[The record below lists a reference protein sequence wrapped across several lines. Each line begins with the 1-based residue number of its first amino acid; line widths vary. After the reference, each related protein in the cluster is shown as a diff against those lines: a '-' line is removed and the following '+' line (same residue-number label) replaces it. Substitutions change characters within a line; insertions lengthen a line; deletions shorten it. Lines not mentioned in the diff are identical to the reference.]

1 MSQDVRSV
9 YGRYNTP
16 PETPREEMWDAIVA
30 RIRAEGAPVADDQ
43 VSLDISRD
51 ISRQESRARRRWPAA
66 RGWAA
71 AAAVLAV
78 GIALGRAT
86 APAPTATTETA
97 DATGPVEDAPVGD
110 TGVRPTPTALDFAAF
125 QHLGRSE
132 SLLTMVRADA
142 REGRIDP
149 AVAPWARNL
158 LMETRLL
165 LDARRGGDPTL
176 DGLLAEL
183 ELVLSQIV
191 GVTETGGDEGRMR
204 TELDLTVGGMDQ
216 REVLTRIRAVI
227 PPGMSSE

>member
-1 MSQDVRSV
+1 
-9 YGRYNTP
+9 
-16 PETPREEMWDAIVA
+16 MWDAIVA
-30 RIRAEGAPVADDQ
+30 RIREESAPAADQGSDV
-43 VSLDISRD
+43 VSPVVSAVVSGVVSPVVRIDEWRGS
-51 ISRQESRARRRWPAA
+51 RRWPAA
-66 RGWAA
+66 KGWAA

-86 APAPTATTETA
+86 APESTTPVETA
-97 DATGPVEDAPVGD
+97 EATGPFEDAPATDAGA
-110 TGVRPTPTALDFAAF
+110 RPTPTALDFAAF

-132 SLLTMVRADA
+132 SLLAMVRADA

-191 GVTETGGDEGRMR
+191 GVTENGADEGRMR

-216 REVLTRIRAVI
+216 REVLTRIRAAI
-227 PPGMSSE
+227 PSGMSSE

>member
-1 MSQDVRSV
+1 MSQDIRSL

-30 RIRAEGAPVADDQ
+30 RIREEGAPAAVDL
-43 VSLDISRD
+43 VSPDISPAK
-51 ISRQESRARRRWPAA
+51 SRARRRWPAA

-71 AAAVLAV
+71 AAAVLV
-78 GIALGRAT
+78 LGIALGRAT
-86 APAPTATTETA
+86 APAPTETA
-97 DATGPVEDAPVGD
+97 GVPGVIENTPAVDA
-110 TGVRPTPTALDFAAF
+110 GVRPTPTALDFAAF

-132 SLLTMVRADA
+132 SLLAMVRADA

-165 LDARRGGDPTL
+165 LDVRRGGDPTL
-176 DGLLAEL
+176 DGLLSEL
-183 ELVLSQIV
+183 ELILSQIV

-227 PPGMSSE
+227 PVGMSSE

>member
-1 MSQDVRSV
+1 MSQDIRSL
-9 YGRYNTP
+9 YSRYNAP

-30 RIRAEGAPVADDQ
+30 RIREEGAPAVTNE
-43 VSLDISRD
+43 VSLDAA
-51 ISRQESRARRRWPAA
+51 RARRRLPAV

-86 APAPTATTETA
+86 APGPTETA
-97 DATGPVEDAPVGD
+97 SATGSVEEPPAADA
-110 TGVRPTPTALDFAAF
+110 GVRPSPTALDFAAF

-132 SLLTMVRADA
+132 SLLAMVRADA

-149 AVAPWARNL
+149 AVAPWARSL

-165 LDARRGGDPTL
+165 LDVRRGSDPTL
-176 DGLLAEL
+176 DGLLGEL

-191 GVTETGGDEGRMR
+191 GVAETGDDEGRMR
-204 TELDLTVGGMDQ
+204 TELDLTIGGMDE
-216 REVLTRIRAVI
+216 REVLTRIRAAI
-227 PPGMSSE
+227 PTGMSSE

>member
-1 MSQDVRSV
+1 MSQDIRSI

-30 RIRAEGAPVADDQ
+30 RIREEGAPADNE
-43 VSLDISRD
+43 VSL
-51 ISRQESRARRRWPAA
+51 EAARARRRWPAA

-71 AAAVLAV
+71 AAAVLVV

-86 APAPTATTETA
+86 APAPTGTA
-97 DATGPVEDAPVGD
+97 DATGAVADARAADAVA
-110 TGVRPTPTALDFAAF
+110 RPTPTALDFAAF

-132 SLLTMVRADA
+132 SLLAMVRADA
-142 REGRIDP
+142 RQGRIDP
-149 AVAPWARNL
+149 AVAPWARSL

-165 LDARRGGDPTL
+165 LDVRRGGDPTL

-191 GVTETGGDEGRMR
+191 GVTETGADEGRRR

-227 PPGMSSE
+227 PAGMSSE

>member
-1 MSQDVRSV
+1 MSQDIRRL
-9 YGRYNTP
+9 YGRYNEP
-16 PETPREEMWDAIVA
+16 PETPREEMWEQVVA
-30 RIRAEGAPVADDQ
+30 RIREEDASAVDNEVDLETA
-43 VSLDISRD
+43 
-51 ISRQESRARRRWPAA
+51 RARRRWPAA

-71 AAAVLAV
+71 AAAVLAI

-86 APAPTATTETA
+86 APMPTAPTAPTTPTETA
-97 DATGPVEDAPVGD
+97 ATRGPVEEAPAADA
-110 TGVRPTPTALDFAAF
+110 GVRPAATALDFAAF

-132 SLLTMVRADA
+132 SLLAMVRADA

-165 LDARRGGDPTL
+165 LDVRRGGDPTL

-191 GVTETGGDEGRMR
+191 GVTETGADEGRMR
-204 TELDLTVGGMDQ
+204 TELDLTIGGMDE
-216 REVLTRIRAVI
+216 REVLTRIRAAI
-227 PPGMSSE
+227 PTGMSSE